1 MATVRA
7 DNYCP
12 ARFPR
17 RSIHDML
24 PIMTTQF
31 HQIEWDDRLARD
43 WASLLTLAIAED
55 LGASGD
61 WTSKALIP
69 EMAAGRA
76 EVVARR
82 PGVVAGLAA
91 MPQTAAAFHPG
102 LKWNPA
108 VEDGA
113 TVAPGNAVGSIEGP
127 LRGILATERVL
138 LNLLG
143 RLSGIATL
151 TRRCVEAVAGTN
163 ARIYDTR
170 KTTPGWRRLEKYA
183 VRRGGGWNHR
193 GGLDEAVLIKDN
205 HLAIVGQ
212 VANLSH
218 TNSDATGLV
227 GQVANLSYD
236 SAEAVRRARDF
247 VRRHAIEAEMPIEIE
262 LDSLDRFDDVLNA
275 RPDIVLLDN
284 MTPSQLREAVARR
297 NAVAPAVELEASGGI
312 SLDTIRAVAESGVER
327 ISIGALTHS
336 AVSLDFGLDWRS
348 VYGYSD

>member
-1 MATVRA
+1 
-7 DNYCP
+7 
-12 ARFPR
+12 
-17 RSIHDML
+17 
-24 PIMTTQF
+24 MTTQF

-127 LRGILATERVL
+127 LRGILAAERVL

-236 SAEAVRRARDF
+236 PAEAVRRARDF

-262 LDSLDRFDDVLNA
+262 LDSLDRFDDVLTA

-348 VYGYSD
+348 VYGYS

>member
-1 MATVRA
+1 
-7 DNYCP
+7 
-12 ARFPR
+12 
-17 RSIHDML
+17 
-24 PIMTTQF
+24 MTTQF

-348 VYGYSD
+348 VYGYSE